1 MPAPSLPAVVRQV
14 RKLAA
19 PGDTA
24 AASDDHLLD
33 RFRAS
38 GDEAAF
44 AALVRRH
51 GPLVM
56 GVCRRMLRHHQD
68 AEDAFQATF
77 IVLARKA
84 AAIRRRTGPSRSSA
98 SAIAALAAT
107 TANVTPHTP
116 ATVASRTVARLST

>member
-1 MPAPSLPAVVRQV
+1 MLPTSMSAVVRQV

-24 AASDDHLLD
+24 AASDAHLLD

-38 GDEAAF
+38 SDEAAF

-68 AEDAFQATF
+68 AEDAFQATSLF
-77 IVLARKA
+77 WPGRPPRSAGGRRWPAGCTAWPGASPGTRGAR
-84 AAIRRRTGPSRSSA
+84 RPGERP
-98 SAIAALAAT
+98 
-107 TANVTPHTP
+107 
-116 ATVASRTVARLST
+116 ASRG